1 MKKSLFFA
9 AMACIAFAGCTE
21 DEVFNTDLNQ
31 ERAIAFSAPVVAPNT
46 RAAVEVGK
54 IYDKGLK
61 FNVWGWWYSTGTFD
75 GYNNGKVYIN
85 EATAVNNGNTWYP
98 INSNSGY
105 YYWPKNGSMTFL
117 AYSPASDKMKSA
129 TNVNAKGIQ
138 IVEYKVDNIQ
148 PNNDMEDVMFSERV
162 YDKISSTDNTYSG
175 AEAPYDGVDLLF
187 RHALSSVVF
196 NLKLDKEYKGTQ
208 VRIKSITLE
217 DVASKATFNQ
227 NLDDKSGATT
237 NLPTTTGTSTNSE
250 TTAAWTGQD
259 VDVDY
264 SVDIVNAGYVLNNDA
279 SPAAYWPCTGKD
291 EAPVYRGTDNDKY
304 RYTDLMLIPQNLDGV
319 TLRIKY
325 TIKTP
330 ESIELDQVFTKTF
343 TSTDIW
349 KIGYRYIYNV
359 TIGFDPITFAPKV
372 SLWVDATSTDVLVE
386 DYE

>member
-31 ERAIAFSAPVVAPNT
+31 EKAIRFDAPVVTPNT
-46 RAAVEVGK
+46 RAAEEVGK
-54 IYDKGLK
+54 IYDKGLQ
-61 FNVWGWWYSTGTFD
+61 FNVWGWWYSTDTFN
-75 GYNNGKVYIN
+75 GYDNGKVYIN

-117 AYSPASDKMKSA
+117 AYSPASDKMKEA
-129 TNVNAKGIQ
+129 A
-138 IVEYKVDNIQ
+138 EVDAGGLTL
-148 PNNDMEDVMFSERV
+148 NNYVVSTKPSEMEDVMFSERV

-196 NLKLDKEYKGTQ
+196 NLKLNKEYKGMQ
-208 VRIKSITLE
+208 VKITDIWLE
-217 DVASKATFNQ
+217 NVASKANFNQ
-227 NLDDKSGATT
+227 NLADVNGATT
-237 NLPTTTGTSTNSE
+237 
-250 TTAAWTGQD
+250 TTAVWTTYPSSKVTYK
-259 VDVDY
+259 VD
-264 SVDIVNAGYVLNNDA
+264 NAEKILDNIDSA
-279 SPAAYWPCTGKD
+279 PAYWPCNGTTS
-291 EAPVYRGTDNDKY
+291 APEYHGTDNDKY

-349 KIGYRYIYNV
+349 EIGYRYIYNV

-372 SLWVDATSTDVLVE
+372 SLWVDATSTNVVVKDHE
-386 DYE
+386 

>member
-31 ERAIAFSAPVVAPNT
+31 ERAIAFSAPVVTPNT

-54 IYDKGLK
+54 IYDPSLE
-61 FNVWGWWYSTGTFD
+61 FNVWGWWYESDAF
-75 GYNNGKVYIN
+75 NNYASGALYIK
-85 EATAVNNGNTWYP
+85 EATASYDGNTWYP
-98 INSNSGY
+98 KNTEGGY

-117 AYSPASDKMKSA
+117 AYSPASDKMKTA
-129 TNVNAKGIQ
+129 A
-138 IVEYKVDNIQ
+138 EVDDGGLTL
-148 PNNDMEDVMFSERV
+148 NNYVVSTKPSEMEDVMFSERV

-175 AEAPYDGVDLLF
+175 ADAPYDGVDLLF

-208 VRIKSITLE
+208 VRIKSIILE
-217 DVASKATFNQ
+217 DVASKATFKQ
-227 NLDDKSGATT
+227 NLDDESGATT
-237 NLPTTTGTSTNSE
+237 NLPTTTGTDTNSDIA
-250 TTAAWTGQD
+250 AAWTGQD

-264 SVDIVNAGYVLNNDA
+264 SVDIVAAGYVLNNDA
-279 SPAAYWPCTGKD
+279 SPAAYWPCTGD
-291 EAPVYRGTDNDKY
+291 DVAPVYHGTDNDKF
-304 RYTDLMLIPQNLDGV
+304 RYTDLMLIPQDLDGV
-319 TLRIKY
+319 TLKILY
-325 TIKTP
+325 TIKTTD
-330 ESIELDQVFTKTF
+330 SDELDQVFTKTF
-343 TSTDIW
+343 TSSDIW

>member
-31 ERAIAFSAPVVAPNT
+31 ERAIAFSAPVVTPNT

-54 IYDKGLK
+54 IYDPGLK
-61 FNVWGWWYSTGTFD
+61 FNVWGWWYESDAF
-75 GYNNGKVYIN
+75 NNYASGDLYIK
-85 EATAVNNGNTWYP
+85 EATASYDGNTWYP
-98 INSNSGY
+98 KNTEGGY

-117 AYSPASDKMKSA
+117 AYSPASDKMKTA
-129 TNVNAKGIQ
+129 A
-138 IVEYKVDNIQ
+138 EVDAGGLTL
-148 PNNDMEDVMFSERV
+148 NDYVVSTKPSEMEDVMFSERV
-162 YDKISSTDNTYSG
+162 YDKISSTDNTYTG
-175 AEAPYDGVDLLF
+175 ADAPYDGVDLLF

-217 DVASKATFNQ
+217 DVASKATFKQ
-227 NLDDKSGATT
+227 NLDDESGATT
-237 NLPTTTGTSTNSE
+237 NLPTTTGTSTNSDNA
-250 TTAAWTGQD
+250 AAWTGQD
-259 VDVDY
+259 VKVDY
-264 SVDIVNAGYVLNNDA
+264 SVDIVADGYVLNNDA
-279 SPAAYWPCTGKD
+279 SPAAYWPCTGGD
-291 EAPVYRGTDNDKY
+291 VEPVYHGTDDNKF
-304 RYTDLMLIPQNLDGV
+304 RYTDLMLIPQDLDGV
-319 TLRIKY
+319 TLKILY
-325 TIKTP
+325 TIKTTD
-330 ESIELDQVFTKTF
+330 SAELDQVFTNTF
-343 TSTDIW
+343 TSSDIW